1 MEEKENL
8 IEKILSVLP
17 EGPVRNNIKKI
28 LEERV
33 EKIEGREDIVE
44 LLKTVVPPVFLSK
57 ALSVINK
64 DEQVVWVPE
73 AKVFLD
79 NICSF
84 IPPFVRTFVKRKVAK
99 KSIEIAKE
107 ESKVIDKEVVLQ
119 AALKVLNEAPNR
131 VKNKVER
138 ILTKLGGVET

>member
-1 MEEKENL
+1 MEEKEYL

-33 EKIEGREDIVE
+33 EKIEGKEDIVE
-44 LLKTVVPPVFLSK
+44 LLKTVVPPVFLPK
-57 ALSVINK
+57 VLSVINK

-119 AALKVLNEAPNR
+119 AALKVLDEAPNR

>member
-1 MEEKENL
+1 MEEKENF
-8 IEKILSVLP
+8 IEKILLVLP

-33 EKIEGREDIVE
+33 EKIEGKEDIVE
-44 LLKTVVPPVFLSK
+44 LLKTVIPPVFLPK
-57 ALSVINK
+57 VLSVINK
-64 DEQVVWVPE
+64 NEQVAWGPE
-73 AKVFLD
+73 AEVFLD
-79 NICSF
+79 NICSS
-84 IPPFVRTFVKRKVAK
+84 IPPFVRAFAKRKVAK

-119 AALKVLNEAPNR
+119 AALKVLNEAPNS
-131 VKNKVER
+131 VKNKVKR